1 MNIND
6 VRFVFEIS
14 QKKSEDI
21 GITLSIKEVKNLLNT
36 SQTKTIITKL
46 SKYNSP
52 TVNQVNSIL
61 NASRAIRD
69 ISLEKSIRKE
79 TMNLILYLTERLIKS
94 DSSISENSW
103 KLVINTYEDY
113 LSDKNA
119 EKFNIFSKTLTEIFT
134 TMNLDTIPDLEWPK
148 IK

>member
-113 LSDKNA
+113 LWDKNA

-134 TMNLDTIPDLEWPK
+134 TVNLDTIPDLEWPK

>member
-113 LSDKNA
+113 LWDKNA

>member
-1 MNIND
+1 
-6 VRFVFEIS
+6 
-14 QKKSEDI
+14 
-21 GITLSIKEVKNLLNT
+21 
-36 SQTKTIITKL
+36 
-46 SKYNSP
+46 
-52 TVNQVNSIL
+52 
-61 NASRAIRD
+61 
-69 ISLEKSIRKE
+69 
-79 TMNLILYLTERLIKS
+79 MNLILYLTERLIKS

-113 LSDKNA
+113 LWDKNA